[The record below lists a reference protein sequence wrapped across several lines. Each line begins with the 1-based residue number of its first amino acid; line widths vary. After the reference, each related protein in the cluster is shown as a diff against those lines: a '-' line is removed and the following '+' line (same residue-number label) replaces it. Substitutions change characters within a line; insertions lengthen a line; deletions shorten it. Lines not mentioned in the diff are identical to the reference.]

1 MWNIGYWIKSC
12 SLLLLRFG
20 AVGLSILTIW
30 VLVGSIWFPEWWYI
44 AIWEGEAIHTS
55 YLAYGFSF
63 LLDQERSKLICIV
76 LVAALVT
83 VYLYGSWRESGK
95 AFVLRGFLKSD
106 EFGSRGRQP
115 LRFEQQVVE
124 VAIAASAT

>member
-1 MWNIGYWIKSC
+1 MAAPPPVVVVGDNRIG
-12 SLLLLRFG
+12 
-20 AVGLSILTIW
+20 
-30 VLVGSIWFPEWWYI
+30 
-44 AIWEGEAIHTS
+44 
-55 YLAYGFSF
+55 
-63 LLDQERSKLICIV
+63 
-76 LVAALVT
+76 T
-83 VYLYGSWRESGK
+83 VQSNYGSWRETGK

>member
-1 MWNIGYWIKSC
+1 MNGKELSDWKLYVIDGK
-12 SLLLLRFG
+12 LLWAGDSGIADKQDEILAEFKGANWSSAGELL
-20 AVGLSILTIW
+20 T
-30 VLVGSIWFPEWWYI
+30 EYM
-44 AIWEGEAIHTS
+44 
-55 YLAYGFSF
+55 
-63 LLDQERSKLICIV
+63 DSKN
-76 LVAALVT
+76 
-83 VYLYGSWRESGK
+83 GSWRESGK